1 MQISS
6 LHPIINHFSICLVVL
21 GILVDYFAFLT
32 NQEPARRFA
41 WLALRLGLCFMAVS
55 ILTGLIAETNV
66 AIPPAVHDLA
76 ISHKITSFIA
86 LAAVAVAVLLR
97 FSARDKFFA
106 PERAGLRGAYLAL
119 TAVSLVLT
127 IASVNLGMSL
137 VYKHGVNVSAYES
150 ITAPPPGN
158 AIPMAPAPSA
168 SPDSLSH

>member
-41 WLALRLGLCFMAVS
+41 WLALRLGLCFMAIS

-66 AIPPAVHDLA
+66 VIPPDVHDLA

-86 LAAVAVAVLLR
+86 LAAVAVAILLR

-106 PERAGLRGAYLAL
+106 PERAGFRGAYLAL

-137 VYKHGVNVSAYES
+137 VYKHGVNVGTYGNVATPQSNAVPM
-150 ITAPPPGN
+150 TPAAPP
-158 AIPMAPAPSA
+158 A
-168 SPDSLSH
+168 SPDSLHH